1 MKSIYIALASGLLLS
16 ACAKE
21 ANQVGATYVSPVLY
35 ESYTCPQL
43 AEEAQRVSSRAAQ
56 SSGVQDQK
64 ATNDKVA
71 MGVGLVI
78 FWPALLFTKGNDENT
93 AELARL
99 KGSDGCDRASF
110 DQEAMW
116 HHLPAR
122 TAADSPARTRSNG
135 DELAVEIYL
144 HDTLLR
150 HGRACPGHPRLS
162 DFQISVSYRSS
173 HSGFMP

>member
-1 MKSIYIALASGLLLS
+1 MRYVCVAVACGLAVAG
-16 ACAKE
+16 CAKD
-21 ANQVGATYVSPVLY
+21 ANQVGATYVSPITY

-43 AEEAQRVSSRAAQ
+43 GEEAQRVSSRAAQ

-99 KGSDGCDRASF
+99 KGQMDAIEQASIKKRCGISF
-110 DQEAMW
+110 QHA
-116 HHLPAR
+116 PPQQPVAQNS
-122 TAADSPARTRSNG
+122 ADA
-135 DELAVEIYL
+135 
-144 HDTLLR
+144 H
-150 HGRACPGHPRLS
+150 
-162 DFQISVSYRSS
+162 
-173 HSGFMP
+173 